1 MFPKSFLTYA
11 DNELSYLLDVDRIK
25 NIIYQKPQ

>member
-11 DNELSYLLDVDRIK
+11 ANARSYLLDVDRFK
-25 NIIYQKPQ
+25 NSISQKSH